1 MNLNMNFSQRS
12 VMDSLSL
19 PWQTTDSSQA
29 KQRWI
34 ERVSEAND
42 QGNETGEGV
51 MRTTRI
57 LQYAPGATLEAPLQ
71 NAEEEILLLEGRFS
85 DDQGDYGPGLFLR
98 NPPGFSSVR
107 ISETGCT
114 LFVKQRQPGKT
125 SKPGA
130 CDCARVAVDTV
141 NAAWRPGLVAGLSVL
156 PLHEFGTEH
165 TAMVRWAP
173 ETWFSPHRHYG
184 GEEIFVVEG
193 VFEDEQGR
201 YPAGTWIR
209 SPHLSQHQPF
219 SREGCL
225 IFVKVGHLPETDR

>member
-1 MNLNMNFSQRS
+1 MNLNMNFSQRC
-12 VMDSLSL
+12 VVDSLSL
-19 PWQTTDSSQA
+19 PWQTADSPLT

-34 ERVSEAND
+34 ERADEAND
-42 QGNETGEGV
+42 QGNAQGEGA

-57 LQYAPGATLEAPLQ
+57 LQYAPGATL
-71 NAEEEILLLEGRFS
+71 NATHQSVEEEILVLVGRFS
-85 DDQGDYGPGLFLR
+85 DDQGDYGPGLFLK
-98 NPPGFSSVR
+98 NPPGLSSAR
-107 ISETGCT
+107 LSEVGCT

-125 SKPGA
+125 TNPDASNS
-130 CDCARVAVDTV
+130 ARVAVDTV
-141 NAAWRPGLVAGLSVL
+141 NATWRPGLVAGLSVL

-184 GEEIFVVEG
+184 GEEIYVLEG
-193 VFEDEQGR
+193 VFEDEHGR

-225 IFVKVGHLPETDR
+225 ILVKVGHLPESDG

>member
-1 MNLNMNFSQRS
+1 MNLNMNFSQRC
-12 VMDSLSL
+12 VVDSLSL
-19 PWQTTDSSQA
+19 PWQTADSPLT

-34 ERVSEAND
+34 ERADEAND
-42 QGNETGEGV
+42 QGNAQGV
-51 MRTTRI
+51 GAMRSTRI
-57 LQYAPGATLEAPLQ
+57 LQYAPGATL
-71 NAEEEILLLEGRFS
+71 NATHQSVEEEILVLAGRFS
-85 DDQGDYGPGLFLR
+85 DDQGDYGPGLFLK
-98 NPPGFSSVR
+98 NPPGLSSAR
-107 ISETGCT
+107 LSEVGCT

-125 SKPGA
+125 TNPDASNS
-130 CDCARVAVDTV
+130 ARVAVDTV
-141 NAAWRPGLVAGLSVL
+141 NATWRPGLVAGLSVL

-184 GEEIFVVEG
+184 GEEIYVLEG
-193 VFEDEQGR
+193 VFEDEHGR

-225 IFVKVGHLPETDR
+225 ILVKVGHLPESDG